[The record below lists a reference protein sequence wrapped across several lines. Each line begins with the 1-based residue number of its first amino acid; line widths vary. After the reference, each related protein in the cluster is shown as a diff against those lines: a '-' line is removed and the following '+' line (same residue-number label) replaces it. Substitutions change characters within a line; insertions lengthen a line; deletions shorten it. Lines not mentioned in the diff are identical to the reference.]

1 MKTLLVKFLFISL
14 SVFTVFISYSV
25 FKSFRIQWIVIQE
38 DFNTPS
44 FSSEEVEDFPLIP
57 NINTTTIPIEAIQA
71 RYHFIDG
78 NFNKAI
84 SLLSKASKVN
94 PYIFYNEYLLATY
107 YFKSKQLDSAYY
119 YSKKALY
126 GWPKNIN
133 HYTLF
138 NQVLAAKKD
147 TLEIFD
153 TYKYI
158 RKVFSAGEEH
168 HKSFIDSY
176 SNAKLGYLIYE
187 YADAQSAK
195 PHQLLGKWQQ
205 IYESEDGSTIKVN
218 NSFSIDD
225 NFFISN
231 GGKYKYEFK
240 NDTLN
245 IFFLSNNKLINQ
257 TPVYYSPSFQTLI
270 FKNVIRDLNSD
281 NPDRQDQFF
290 KKIDD

>member
-1 MKTLLVKFLFISL
+1 M
-14 SVFTVFISYSV
+14 
-25 FKSFRIQWIVIQE
+25 
-38 DFNTPS
+38 
-44 FSSEEVEDFPLIP
+44 
-57 NINTTTIPIEAIQA
+57 
-71 RYHFIDG
+71 
-78 NFNKAI
+78 
-84 SLLSKASKVN
+84 
-94 PYIFYNEYLLATY
+94 LATY
-107 YFKSKQLDSAYY
+107 YFNSKQLDSAYY

-147 TLEIFD
+147 TVEIFE

-158 RKVFSAGEEH
+158 KKVFSAGEEH

-187 YADAQSAK
+187 YADAQTAT

-205 IYESEDGSTIKVN
+205 IYESEDGSIIEVNN

-231 GGKYKYEFK
+231 SGNYKYEFK

-245 IFFLSNNKLINQ
+245 LFFTTNNKLINQ
-257 TPVYYSPSFQTLI
+257 IPVYYSPSYKTLI
-270 FKNVIRDLNSD
+270 FKDIIRDVNSD
-281 NPDRQDQFF
+281 NPEKQDQFF